1 LEIAVKAQV
10 GDVVTMRTPPGT
22 KELEIIAIH
31 YDKLP

>member
-10 GDVVTMRTPPGT
+10 GDVVTMQTPLGT
-22 KELEIIAIH
+22 EELEIIAIR